1 MVRIILVG
9 LLALLALALSLS
21 GCCAKP
27 CPAPESLATS
37 ANATE
42 PQDEPLNTSGA
53 LSLSDMAEKLLYE
66 NSENGVS
73 ITYPSGWLV
82 VEPDANDEGIVAGF
96 LAPDQDVNDPAV
108 YILLQIEE
116 MPAGQEIT
124 LEQYGQAVLSNLQA
138 AKPNLQ
144 VLTESDIPVGGQPG
158 HAIVYELDSEGESY
172 RVLKAWSVQGDAAYI
187 FTYNAPVDRYEEF
200 AREASQ
206 IIGSLN
212 AS

>member
-21 GCCAKP
+21 GSCAQP
-27 CPAPESLATS
+27 CPAPESQATS
-37 ANATE
+37 ASAIGSQN
-42 PQDEPLNTSGA
+42 EPLNTSGA

-73 ITYPSGWLV
+73 ITYPSGWLAE
-82 VEPDANDEGIVAGF
+82 EPDANDEGIIVGF
-96 LAPDQDVNDPAV
+96 LAPGQDVNSPEV
-108 YILLQIEE
+108 YVFLQME
-116 MPAGQEIT
+116 MLPAGQEIT
-124 LEQYGQAVLSNLQA
+124 LEQYGQAALSNLQA
-138 AKPNLQ
+138 AKPDLK

>member
-1 MVRIILVG
+1 MQVYLHEVEKMVRIILVG

-21 GCCAKP
+21 GCCAEP
-27 CPAPESLATS
+27 SPAPESQATS
-37 ANATE
+37 
-42 PQDEPLNTSGA
+42 SGA

-66 NSENGVS
+66 NSENGIS

-124 LEQYGQAVLSNLQA
+124 LEQYGQAALSNLLA

-187 FTYNAPVDRYEEF
+187 FTYNAPVDRYAEF
-200 AREASQ
+200 AADASQ